1 MPKRSKNNILK
12 VDINEFEYFLVENR
26 NNHYKTG
33 VSIDS
38 LRYKIYKETDEYPSF
53 IKTIIDS
60 IPMSTDDNG
69 VITKF
74 QNYDLGLP
82 GSGLLIWH
90 IDNRKIDQGISSYKI
105 NENINHMG
113 VDLEE
118 SDGAQDIGFDSFF
131 MFDDPLLGILV
142 ICGLQKTEN
151 TIELTLKMK
160 ENCPHLLLLHILI
173 LIPMM
178 AQVAIFHLNI

>member
-1 MPKRSKNNILK
+1 MNI
-12 VDINEFEYFLVENR
+12 
-26 NNHYKTG
+26 HH
-33 VSIDS
+33 
-38 LRYKIYKETDEYPSF
+38 F

-90 IDNRKIDQGISSYKI
+90 IDNRKIDRGLLSYKI

-131 MFDDPLLGILV
+131 MFDDPSSGYF
-142 ICGLQKTEN
+142 GDMWFAEN
-151 TIELTLKMK
+151 REYYRDNPQNEGELPSFTPATYP
-160 ENCPHLLLLHILI
+160 NTNSNDGSSS
-173 LIPMM
+173 
-178 AQVAIFHLNI
+178 IFHLNILVPHQIQCRYQF